1 LLGNEAYK
9 LFTINKIIAKT
20 VEEINFILN
29 SEKIEELLNIS
40 RKYHQLTIDKDS
52 KVINEERF
60 KYLLE
65 INNLLNTSQL
75 YKMEY
80 VSFFFFFF
88 SIIIT

>member
-88 SIIIT
+88 LIISS

>member
-88 SIIIT
+88 L